1 MKLQLLTLL
10 LLLTTTI
17 SAQYSN
23 FNTQRNWSLNKK
35 EIGFGF
41 GATQFLGDLG
51 GRNRIGTDFSLV
63 DLDLAATSIMGTVG
77 YRYRWHPYW
86 ATSCR
91 FSVGQLKGSDKNTN
105 ELIRSSRNLSF
116 KSLIIDYQQR
126 IEMIIIA
133 NEKVGKRYSIPG
145 LKGMKNKNSQVYLF
159 TGVGMTYFN
168 PKGDYNGSWVALKPL
183 QTEGNGMADGAKKYS
198 GVTATIPFGIGV
210 RRGMGKMWRVGIEAT
225 YVKTFTDFID
235 DVSTKYYDPNLLS
248 SPEAKYF
255 SNPANKNTGW
265 FAPGQQRGDKN
276 LDAYF
281 QLNVFISKNI
291 TYKNYSK
298 LQRWGKWRKGYRS
311 KF

>member
-1 MKLQLLTLL
+1 MKIQLSILFLL
-10 LLLTTTI
+10 VF
-17 SAQYSN
+17 SGVFSQYTN

-35 EIGFGF
+35 EIGFGL

-63 DLDLAATSIMGTVG
+63 DIDWAATSIMGTVG

-91 FSVGQLKGSDKNTN
+91 FSVGQLRGSDKNTN

-116 KSLIIDYQQR
+116 KSILIDYQQR
-126 IEMIIIA
+126 LECILLA
-133 NEKVGKRYSIPG
+133 NEKFGKRYAIPG
-145 LKGMKNKNSQVYLF
+145 LKGFRNKNDQMYLF
-159 TGVGMTYFN
+159 TGIGVAYFN
-168 PKGDYNGSWVALKPL
+168 PKGEYQGKWVPL
-183 QTEGNGMADGAKKYS
+183 QPLKTEGNGLSGGAKEYKR
-198 GVTATIPFGIGV
+198 VTVVIPFGIGV
-210 RRGMGKMWRVGIEAT
+210 RMGIGKMWRVGLEAA
-225 YVKTFTDFID
+225 YVKTFTDYLD
-235 DVSTKYYDPNLLS
+235 DVSTKYYDPALLT
-248 SPEAKYF
+248 SPEAKYL
-255 SNPANKNTGW
+255 SNPSNKNSYW

-281 QLNVFISKNI
+281 QFNVFVSKNI